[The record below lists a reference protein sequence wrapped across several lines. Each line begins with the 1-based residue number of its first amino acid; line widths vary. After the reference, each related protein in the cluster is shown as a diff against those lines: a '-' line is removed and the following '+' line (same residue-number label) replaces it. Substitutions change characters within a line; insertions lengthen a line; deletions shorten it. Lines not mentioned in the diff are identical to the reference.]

1 MELQVILD
9 RFYKY
14 VDGYREDGKLCKLLQ
29 EKLEHIERV
38 AANSVYIA
46 KSEGWSD
53 TDVTKARLCGFYHD
67 VGRFSQYKQYMTF
80 SDAKSVN
87 HGQHGFDVINQN
99 NMFDGLSENDA
110 QNILDAVHYHNAL
123 NIPEG
128 LSAES
133 MRFTKLVRD
142 ADKIDIFFQLTDAIE
157 RKTLDDHKDL
167 LWDLP
172 IGEPNPV
179 IVEKLLNNEGA
190 LFSDIKS
197 ATDVCLM
204 QLCWLYGMNY
214 KASIAKLK
222 ENRTIELMQSI
233 MPETDVII
241 KCIKHVKEY
250 IGY

>member
-1 MELQVILD
+1 MNYKEILN
-9 RFYKY
+9 RFNNY
-14 VDGYREDGKLCKLLQ
+14 VDTYREGGKLCKLLQ

-46 KSEGWSD
+46 KSEGWSES
-53 TDVTKARLCGFYHD
+53 DVAKAELCGFYHD
-67 VGRFSQYKQYMTF
+67 VGRFSQYTKYRTF
-80 SDAKSVN
+80 SDTKSVN
-87 HGQHGFDVINQN
+87 HGQHGFDVINEN
-99 NMFDGLSENDA
+99 NMFDGLAENDA

-123 NIPEG
+123 NIPDG
-128 LSAES
+128 LTAES

-157 RKTLDDHKDL
+157 KNTLDNHQDL

-179 IVEKLLNNEGA
+179 IVDKLLNNEAA

-197 ATDVCLM
+197 GTDVCLM

-214 KASIAKLK
+214 KSSLQKLK
-222 ENRTIELMQSI
+222 ENRTLELLQRI
-233 MPETDVII
+233 MPDTDVVAR
-241 KCIKHVKEY
+241 CIKHIEEY
-250 IGY
+250 LRK

>member
-1 MELQVILD
+1 MNLQIILD
-9 RFYKY
+9 RFYNY
-14 VDGYREDGKLCKLLQ
+14 VDNYKENGKLCKLLQ

-53 TDVTKARLCGFYHD
+53 TDVIKAQLCGFYHD
-67 VGRFSQYKQYMTF
+67 VGRFFQYKQYKTF
-80 SDAKSVN
+80 SDSKSVN
-87 HGQHGFDVINQN
+87 HGQHGFDVINEN
-99 NMFDGLSENDA
+99 NMFEGMNSSDA
-110 QNILDAVHYHNAL
+110 QVILDAVHYHNAL

-128 LSAES
+128 LSEES

-157 RKTLDDHKDL
+157 SKTLDNHKDL

-179 IVEKLLNNEGA
+179 IVEKLLNNKGA

-197 ATDVCLM
+197 GTDVCLM
-204 QLCWLYGMNY
+204 QLCWLYSMNY

-222 ENRTIELMQSI
+222 ENRTIELMQTI
-233 MPETDVII
+233 LPNTGTIR
-241 KCIKHVKEY
+241 KCINHIKDYVSY
-250 IGY
+250 